1 MNILKTKVKIIT
13 LLLSTV
19 ILLASCSQ
27 GTENTVNAS
36 KITPSPAISTQAPAA
51 TEKSATAAPETQ
63 PPTVSSETTY
73 IMNTNT
79 KKFHYPS
86 CPSASEIKEKNKR
99 EFTGTRDEVIAQ
111 KYVPC
116 KRCTP

>member
-19 ILLASCSQ
+19 ILLTSCSQ

-36 KITPSPAISTQAPAA
+36 KITPSPVISTQAPAA
-51 TEKSATAAPETQ
+51 T
-63 PPTVSSETTY
+63 VR
-73 IMNTNT
+73 
-79 KKFHYPS
+79 
-86 CPSASEIKEKNKR
+86 EKNKR
-99 EFTGTRDEVIAQ
+99 EFTGTRDEVISQ

-116 KRCTP
+116 KHCSP